1 MRTPIVAQSRNTNA
15 TANSKPDLRSNF
27 LTHRRQGF
35 GCPRRKQPARAPA
48 APTARRPGYSGIGAA
63 GTQQLWKLLAGY
75 CNVLSHILLQPEGAG
90 LRSHRSVECCCEDAA
105 CRWRCLDCLP
115 VLQLN
120 RPKQHMQGDI
130 LIQRLYRDD
139 VECVS
144 HSRNLV
150 CLECCTPTNQ
160 RMVMHSS
167 DTMLQNLQYRARC

>member
-15 TANSKPDLRSNF
+15 TANSKPDLRSKF

-35 GCPRRKQPARAPA
+35 GCPRRKQPTRAPA
-48 APTARRPGYSGIGAA
+48 HCPPPRVQWHWCSLD
-63 GTQQLWKLLAGY
+63 QQLWKLLAGY

-90 LRSHRSVECCCEDAA
+90 LRSHRSVECCREDAA

-139 VECVS
+139 VECVT

-167 DTMLQNLQYRARC
+167 DNMLQNLQYRAHC